1 MLLVETASFRSFPQ
15 GASMETPRIHPQKT
29 SDHQPTRYLKLH
41 LRQIWHRKT
50 ATVYVQYLIF
60 CNLILESW
68 HIFNTHLFTS
78 TFLQLNIT
86 FLPSNLPGWL
96 IINSSFTSSNNFFSN
111 PRALIESAWNIT
123 WWTKWRTFGI
133 STVDDGL
140 SDFYYIYRSLASLK
154 ELHNLWKSNSCYLTE
169 VYPICNNYLM
179 ASHCR

>member
-41 LRQIWHRKT
+41 LRQIWHRET
-50 ATVYVQYLIF
+50 ATVCVQYLIF

-96 IINSSFTSSNNFFSN
+96 IINSSFTSSNNFFFKPKGIDWKCMTHYLVNQMKNLWDFNS
-111 PRALIESAWNIT
+111 
-123 WWTKWRTFGI
+123 WWMIVRF
-133 STVDDGL
+133 
-140 SDFYYIYRSLASLK
+140 FYYIYRSLASLSSERVVQSLK
-154 ELHNLWKSNSCYLTE
+154 IQLLLFDGG
-169 VYPICNNYLM
+169 L
-179 ASHCR
+179 SHLQ